1 MIGNFYKYFSK
12 KGVNIQ
18 SFLWPGNPH
27 DYATGMAIDSQLPGR
42 ENGPADA
49 YRHVLG
55 AAELTRQVGYIAAAP
70 LSAHETTGHL
80 LGSTAEEEVMDGSN
94 NEIGIRIGIYARENK
109 LTREQTNELVQKV
122 MTDPNY
128 QRIFGQPRVMKEST
142 WKDNP
147 VYDNNG
153 ITPPEGVGKRMPN
166 DQTNWPP
173 DFSRPN
179 RNNPYHPDYDP
190 AAKRS
195 ESGPEKE
202 IHPALRG
209 IDIETGEKFSEMP
222 LRKHLERRFDLKEK
236 YQGKKGANGP
246 VFVRAHSREGRK
258 IHVDSYTRQP
268 PEGGPAM
275 N

>member
-1 MIGNFYKYFSK
+1 MFDDIQRRIFNSIG
-12 KGVNIQ
+12 
-18 SFLWPGNPH
+18 
-27 DYATGMAIDSQLPGR
+27 ATQEAINSQLPGR
-42 ENGPADA
+42 IDGPADA
-49 YRHVLG
+49 YRHILG
-55 AAELTRQVGYIAAAP
+55 AAKLTYQIGPVAAQP
-70 LSAHETTGHL
+70 ILDSHESTGHIK
-80 LGSTAEEEVMDGSN
+80 GQNEAAERMDKYN
-94 NEIGIRIGIYARENK
+94 NSIGAIIGIEAIQNNWDEEKIKE
-109 LTREQTNELVQKV
+109 EVQKV
-122 MTDPNY
+122 FTDLETQKKYGKP
-128 QRIFGQPRVMKEST
+128 T
-142 WKDNP
+142 WLPKGEWDKNP
-147 VYDNNG
+147 VYDENG
-153 ITPPEGVGKRMPN
+153 ITPPGKAGSPMPVEH
-166 DQTNWPP
+166 TNWPP

-195 ESGPEKE
+195 ESGLEKD

-246 VFVRAHSREGRK
+246 VFVRAHSREGGK

-268 PEGGPAM
+268 PEGGSNM